1 MNFTILAE
9 QPAQTHAK
17 HLISFNKK
25 EDISVGV
32 HPNVMHMTAV
42 DADTYVRCYFAIR
55 STEDTMS
62 DPFTISH
69 ATAAYIQSKIGE
81 DIEIERQGL
90 VLRVKTKNSTQKFA
104 VTETEVLTMGD
115 DDKPLSG
122 LTFEDIETL
131 KSLLIVKDSP
141 LGVIFDGNDAIV
153 TDSIRVAHKTFGDNV
168 RSFEA
173 LEFPP
178 KLFELGAKF
187 KSDDY
192 DLFSDGT
199 NASLSSSHCLIQVP
213 LGETSSETSTKYIA
227 DLVAYIAR
235 SNINR
240 ITVDRKALMEALAA
254 TGLVQE
260 HEEDTDQAPLV
271 TLQTIEGNLELSV
284 ASGGTEKI
292 GEVAG
297 TWEEPVVPYHSALHR
312 LLFQAKGKT
321 VELAVAGTNPNDELI
336 VITCEDG
343 RTLSTTLRAS

>member
-25 EDISVGV
+25 EDITVGV

-42 DADTYVRCYFAIR
+42 DGDTYVRCYFAIR

-69 ATAAYIQSKIGE
+69 ATAAYIQSKMGE
-81 DIEIERQGL
+81 DIEIERQGI
-90 VLRVKTKNSTQKFA
+90 VLKVKTANSTQKFA
-104 VTETEVLTMGD
+104 VTESEILTMD
-115 DDKPLSG
+115 DDDEPLSG
-122 LTFEDIETL
+122 LTFDDIETL

-153 TDSIRVAHKTFGDNV
+153 TDSIRVAHKTFGENV
-168 RSFEA
+168 RTFAA
-173 LEFPP
+173 LEFRPR
-178 KLFELGAKF
+178 LFELGVKF
-187 KSDDY
+187 KSDEY
-192 DLFSDGT
+192 NLFSDGT

-213 LGETSSETSTKYIA
+213 LGETNSKTSTGYITN
-227 DLVAYIAR
+227 LVAYIAR
-235 SNINR
+235 SNASR

-271 TLQTIEGNLELSV
+271 TLQTIGGNLELSV

-292 GEVAG
+292 GSVDG
-297 TWEEPVVPYHSALHR
+297 TWQEPVVPYHSALHR
-312 LLFQAKGKT
+312 LLSQAKGKN
-321 VELAVAGTNPNDELI
+321 VILAVSETNPNDDLI

>member
-69 ATAAYIQSKIGE
+69 ATAAYIQSKLGE

-104 VTETEVLTMGD
+104 VTESEILTMGD
-115 DDKPLSG
+115 DGESLTGLS
-122 LTFEDIETL
+122 FKDVEIL
-131 KSLLIVKDSP
+131 KSLLIVKDAP
-141 LGVIFDGNDAIV
+141 LAIVFDGKDAFV
-153 TDSIRVAHKTFGDNV
+153 TDAVRVAHKTFDNTRQFPAQV
-168 RSFEA
+168 
-173 LEFPP
+173 FPP
-178 KLFELGAKF
+178 QLFELGIKF
-187 KSDDY
+187 KSDEY
-192 DLFSDGT
+192 ELFSDGESV
-199 NASLSSSHCLIQVP
+199 SLISSHCLIQMP
-213 LGETSSETSTKYIA
+213 LGESTTKLAEGYIR
-227 DLVAYIAR
+227 DLVPYIEN
-235 SNINR
+235 SNVKSIS
-240 ITVDRKALMEALAA
+240 VDRKALMEALAA

-260 HEEDTDQAPLV
+260 HEEDIEQAPIA
-271 TLQTIEGNLELSV
+271 TLQTINGNLELSV
-284 ASGGTEKI
+284 ASGGTEI
-292 GEVAG
+292 VGSVQG
-297 TWEEPVVPYHSALHR
+297 TWDEPIVPYHSPLYR
-312 LLFQAKGKT
+312 LLHQAKGKT
-321 VELAVAGTNPNDELI
+321 VQLAVAETNPNDELI

-343 RTLSTTLRAS
+343 RKLATTLRAS